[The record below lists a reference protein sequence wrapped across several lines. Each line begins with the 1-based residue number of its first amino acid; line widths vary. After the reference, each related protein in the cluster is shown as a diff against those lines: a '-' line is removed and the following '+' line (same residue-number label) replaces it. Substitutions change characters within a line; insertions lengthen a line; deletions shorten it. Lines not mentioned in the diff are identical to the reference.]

1 MEDTDAI
8 GAPSRRPF
16 TRTQRWLLALI
27 ATFAVWFVASAAL
40 VIVGKINGGTALQY
54 PLGFLVVL
62 LIPVMLV
69 MLFAVLWPALRGGRT
84 EEEQE
89 VLAMVVHDFPPM
101 ERPIALALLDDY
113 CLAVPPAERLRVQR
127 ALLALSGGDLARLR
141 YLTAEAPQQYDD
153 LLAWA
158 ENER

>member
-1 MEDTDAI
+1 MDDSDISAS
-8 GAPSRRPF
+8 PSRRPF

-27 ATFAVWFVASAAL
+27 ATFGVWFAASAAL
-40 VIVGKINGGTALQY
+40 VIVGKINSGSSVQY
-54 PLGFLVVL
+54 VFGILVVL

-84 EEEQE
+84 DEEQA
-89 VLAMVVHDFPPM
+89 VLATVAHDFPPA
-101 ERPIALALLDDY
+101 ERPVVLALLDDY
-113 CLAVPPAERLRVQR
+113 CLTVPQAERLRVQR
-127 ALLALSGGDLARLR
+127 ALLALSGGDLAQLR
-141 YLTAEAPQQYDD
+141 YLTEEAPQEYDD